1 MHMTFRH
8 LNNKKASSI
17 SFISLFYETQND
29 TRKKLIFLGCLKF
42 IHETFKMNAVYLDHS
57 STKSYNNMVMY
68 ILLFIY
74 WIELIL
80 FWSSINS
87 YDIYEINLD
96 SNIWYQNFCLLYR
109 FYIVTLSYSVNFSPL
124 HNAFCLYISSLV
136 NVFFLQKLSTTPLQ
150 FWTFTY

>member
-57 STKSYNNMVMY
+57 STESKNNIIMY
-68 ILLFIY
+68 ILLFVDRIIY
-74 WIELIL
+74 K
-80 FWSSINS
+80 
-87 YDIYEINLD
+87 INLD
-96 SNIWYQNFCLLYR
+96 SNIWYQNFRLLYR
-109 FYIVTLSYSVNFSPL
+109 FYIVTLSYSIHFPLL

-136 NVFFLQKLSTTPLQ
+136 NVFFLQKLSMTLLQ
-150 FWTFTY
+150 F